1 LPVSNATPLI
11 YLARIGKLTLLQKI
25 YNEIQI
31 PPEVKIEVINQGK
44 AEKYS
49 DAYVIEEAL
58 NQGWLKEHKLTQEN
72 NKKAKALMEI
82 TGIDL
87 GESQVII
94 LAKQKKEKEAL
105 IDQSDVRKIAKHLG
119 LDPRGTIYILITAT
133 KNNLI
138 TKDEAKQTVAE
149 LLNANFYLSAKTYHE
164 ALEAIEKL

>member
-1 LPVSNATPLI
+1 MPVSNATPLI
-11 YLARIGKLTLLQKI
+11 YLARIGKLSLLQKI
-25 YNEIQI
+25 FNQVQI
-31 PPEVKIEVINQGK
+31 PPEVKIETIDQGK

-49 DAYVIEEAL
+49 DAYIIEEAL

-72 NKKAKALMEI
+72 TKKAKALMEI

-94 LAKQKKEKEAL
+94 LAKQKKEKEVL
-105 IDQSDVRKIAKHLG
+105 IDQSDVRKVAKHLG
-119 LDPRGTIYILITAT
+119 LNPRGTIYVIITAT

-138 TKDEAKQTVAE
+138 TKEEAKQTLAK

-164 ALEAIEKL
+164 ALKAIEKL